1 MAAQSGKIKVIIAD
15 KQPLFR
21 KGVEFFLKEAADI
34 IICAEASSEAELV
47 TRVVNEIPDVVLLDI
62 SLASDGM
69 ELARMVKQHV
79 PSVAVIVIAP
89 APNDEGLFMA
99 IKARAAG
106 YVSRDISSDELI
118 NIVRR
123 ASRGEY
129 PLNDSFLSQ
138 PKVAA
143 QVLEQ
148 FQDFSWGKGVETFVS
163 PLTPRETEILNY
175 MAKGYLNKQIAGM
188 LDISEQTIKNHVT
201 SILRKLDANARTQAV
216 ITAVRRGIIKI

>member
-1 MAAQSGKIKVIIAD
+1 VQSAKIKVIVAD
-15 KQPLFR
+15 RQPLFR
-21 KGVEFFLKEAADI
+21 KGVEFFLREAEDI
-34 IICAEASSEAELV
+34 IISAEVSSESELLAK
-47 TRVVNEIPDVVLLDI
+47 VVYEIPDVVLLDI
-62 SLASDGM
+62 SLNSEGM
-69 ELARMVKQHV
+69 ELARVVKQHV

-106 YVSRDISSDELI
+106 YVSRDISSDELV
-118 NIVRR
+118 NIIRR

-163 PLTPRETEILNY
+163 PLTPRETQILNY

-201 SILRKLDANARTQAV
+201 SMLRKLDANARTQAV
-216 ITAVRRGIIKI
+216 ITAVRRGIISL